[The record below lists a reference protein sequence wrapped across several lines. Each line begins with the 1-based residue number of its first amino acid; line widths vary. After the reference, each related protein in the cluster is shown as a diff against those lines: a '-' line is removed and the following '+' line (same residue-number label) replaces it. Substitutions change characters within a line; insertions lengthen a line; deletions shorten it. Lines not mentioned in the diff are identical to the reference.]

1 MTDPQNAWGPPAN
14 LARGWEATDWF
25 YAPGGRELSQQ
36 EVRPSARKRAARTNP
51 VWAPPGSANR

>member
-25 YAPGGRELSQQ
+25 YAPAVAS
-36 EVRPSARKRAARTNP
+36 
-51 VWAPPGSANR
+51 